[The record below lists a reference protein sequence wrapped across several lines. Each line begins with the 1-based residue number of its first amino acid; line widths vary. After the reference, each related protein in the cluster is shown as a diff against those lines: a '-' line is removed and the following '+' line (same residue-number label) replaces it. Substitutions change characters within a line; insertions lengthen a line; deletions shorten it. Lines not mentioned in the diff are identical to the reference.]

1 MLNWTVVVPTNVVN
15 PAMLRI
21 CINGVYATP
30 PILGKPIAVIPVE
43 LLLAVKLFFPAC
55 IKMVAPVVG
64 CTYTWPATQGKS
76 WYIKLA
82 VVVVR

>member
-1 MLNWTVVVPTNVVN
+1 MLNLTVVVPTHVVN

-21 CINGVYATP
+21 CINGVYDIP

-55 IKMVAPVVG
+55 IKMVAPLVG
-64 CTYTWPATQGKS
+64 CIDT
-76 WYIKLA
+76 
-82 VVVVR
+82 